1 LDEVRKMAE
10 IAIIIGVQA
19 VVMGAVAGA
28 NYTNTSDGFL
38 KWMPTRAGTPEETE
52 NEKDREME
60 EERKKKTVQQ
70 VQSASLGDF
79 PEEWEWAYRT

>member
-1 LDEVRKMAE
+1 MAE

-38 KWMPTRAGTPEETE
+38 KWMPVRTPEEQAPEHAKETE
-52 NEKDREME
+52 YAPPPAGVT
-60 EERKKKTVQQ
+60 KKAVQQQ
-70 VQSASLGDF
+70 VQSARLGDF
-79 PEEWEWAYRT
+79 PEEKEWAYKT